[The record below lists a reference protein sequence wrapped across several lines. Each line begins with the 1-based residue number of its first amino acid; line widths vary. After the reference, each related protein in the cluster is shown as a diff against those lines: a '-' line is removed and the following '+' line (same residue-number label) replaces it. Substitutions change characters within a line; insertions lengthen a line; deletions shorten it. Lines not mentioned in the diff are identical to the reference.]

1 MQNTQSL
8 AQPTPGANPLT
19 TACDLPPNQITNIT
33 VFADQYPQTRFPY
46 WDVKAQAVV
55 QYAHFTLMSD
65 CNLANELGDRT
76 TFCEYV
82 KSLVCQVFN
91 HDEEM
96 LEPVQGLAIKFTH
109 KSFGKQSEMRYMNP
123 KYEGY
128 VKLTISSD
136 GVKDRLGYNT
146 LTQFDLKFFLIGHQT
161 QAQFE
166 SSAKSLLSPLAR
178 EAWDRDFNVG
188 SRF

>member
-46 WDVKAQAVV
+46 WDVKA
-55 QYAHFTLMSD
+55 
-65 CNLANELGDRT
+65 
-76 TFCEYV
+76 
-82 KSLVCQVFN
+82 
-91 HDEEM
+91 
-96 LEPVQGLAIKFTH
+96 
-109 KSFGKQSEMRYMNP
+109 QSEMRYMNP

-178 EAWDRDFNVG
+178 EAWDRDFKQ
-188 SRF
+188 